1 MRYIQQGKLSELQK
15 FEELGHEIARGNA
28 FAGFTDALLHDS
40 KKTGRCFPPTF
51 KTLRHKRT
59 QYTTQRIPSWYA
71 RCLSSPPLCAA
82 CGYRGAARAP
92 TRHIW
97 CCLSV
102 CLSPLITHLS
112 PTPQV

>member
-71 RCLSSPPLCAA
+71 RVACQALPCALHA
-82 CGYRGAARAP
+82 DIAERRGHLLVTSGA
-92 TRHIW
+92 
-97 CCLSV
+97 V